1 MWMMMIMM
9 MDDIS
14 ALVHHD
20 EILALHC

>member
-1 MWMMMIMM
+1 MMMIMM